1 MRREIVAVIIGP
13 ARAFRDALESN
24 LRPPG
29 FRIIASKAKLSDISR
44 GPPSEPYLFVIE
56 CSESPELH
64 TAQVAEL
71 RQQNP
76 LARIALVGKRW
87 TPPDIATAFEAGANA
102 YFAEA
107 AVSKEFM
114 QALNLITRQSITH

>member
-1 MRREIVAVIIGP
+1 MTQAVAAVIVVRAG
-13 ARAFRDALESN
+13 AFRDALESN
-24 LRPPG
+24 LRPPA
-29 FRIIASKAKLSDISR
+29 FRIVASTARLIDISR
-44 GPPSEPYLFVIE
+44 GELPGSERYLIVIE
-56 CSESPELH
+56 CSESPGLH
-64 TAQVAEL
+64 TAQVAEH

-76 LARIALVGKRW
+76 LARIALVGQYW

-114 QALNLITRQSITH
+114 QAMNLITR

>member
-1 MRREIVAVIIGP
+1 MTQAVATVIVVR

-29 FRIIASKAKLSDISR
+29 FRIITSKAKLSDIGR
-44 GPPSEPYLFVIE
+44 GVLPRSGPYLIVIE
-56 CSESPELH
+56 CSESPGLH

-76 LARIALVGKRW
+76 LARIALGVQRW
-87 TPPDIATAFEAGANA
+87 TPPDIVTAFEAGANA

-114 QALNLITRQSITH
+114 QAMNLITR